1 LKITARLQLGEN
13 AQMAL
18 TTLRENKMRSFLTVL
33 GVVIGITALLSV
45 VSILMGVYADV
56 NSFLSDYGTDTLWIF
71 RFDPGIHTGRLTP
84 EERARKPLTL
94 EDAEAI
100 QEFCPAVRAVTAS
113 LYPRFE
119 DEGPQRG
126 PVTAR
131 YLSKEVSG
139 IDYNG
144 TLPSTEEVFN
154 SRPERGRFFS
164 EGENQHRAD
173 VAVIGPDIVK
183 TLYPDMDP
191 LGKPVLI
198 DGVSYEVIG
207 VLEKRKGQLMKD
219 QSADK
224 TVLVP
229 YRTYQKHLPMDDEN
243 LVGAVAYPG
252 RMAEAE
258 DEIRGVLRRRRNV
271 PYSKPDNFGISSAQ
285 EVADQ
290 FRQITSSVAVLIIAI
305 SAIGLLVGGV
315 GVMNIMLM
323 SVTQRT
329 REIGVRKA
337 IGARRNDVIW
347 QFLTEA
353 IVLTGSGGVI
363 GVLAGAGISLLINL
377 AVPSLPSYIPL
388 WAVVLSV
395 AVSMGVGLFFGM
407 YPAIKAARLDPV
419 EALRYE

>member
-1 LKITARLQLGEN
+1 MRIHIGEN

-45 VSILMGVYADV
+45 VSILVGVYADV
-56 NSFLSDYGTDTLWIF
+56 NAYLTDYGPETLFIF
-71 RFDPGIHTGRLTP
+71 RFDPGIHMGELTP
-84 EERARKPLTL
+84 EERARRPLTL

-100 QEFCPAVRAVTAS
+100 GELCPAVRAFTVS
-113 LYPRFE
+113 IYPRFE
-119 DEGPQRG
+119 LEGPARG

-131 YLSKEVSG
+131 YRGKEVSG
-139 IDYNG
+139 VDYNG
-144 TLPSTEEVFN
+144 TLPSNEEVFN
-154 SRPERGRFFS
+154 SRPARGRFFS
-164 EGENQHRAD
+164 DAENAHRAD
-173 VAVIGPDIVK
+173 VAVIGSDIAK
-183 TLYPDMDP
+183 TLYPDEDA
-191 LGKPVLI
+191 LGKPIMI
-198 DGVSYEVIG
+198 DGVTYEVIG
-207 VLEKRKGQLMKD
+207 ILEPRKGQLVKD

-224 TVLVP
+224 AIMVP
-229 YRTYQKHLPMDDEN
+229 YRSYRKHLPQDDEHF
-243 LVGAVAYPG
+243 VGATAYPG

-271 PYSKPDNFGISSAQ
+271 PYNKPDNFGISSAQ
-285 EVADQ
+285 QIANE
-290 FRQITSSVAVLIIAI
+290 FRQITSSVALLI
-305 SAIGLLVGGV
+305 SVVSSIGLLVGGV

-337 IGARRNDVIW
+337 IGARRRDVIW

-353 IVLTGSGGVI
+353 IVLTGVGGVI
-363 GVLAGAGISLLINL
+363 GVLLGGGISLLINL
-377 AVPSLPSYIPL
+377 AIPTLPSAVPL
-388 WAVVLSV
+388 WAILLAVG
-395 AVSMGVGLFFGM
+395 VSMSVGLFFGM